1 MVNTDR
7 IVPIQKIDLLSMY
20 GTILKLASVSATVLA
35 AADINGDFSVTGT
48 GAAGTFLA
56 NQPVKTLDFAAG
68 VTSGTVYFVAGY
80 GFEGI
85 TVAGAEATIDD
96 SGLDLDDIKPDAVT
110 LYTAT
115 LGSGE
120 VTIAAITPSLA

>member
-7 IVPIQKIDLLSMY
+7 IVPITKIDYLSMI
-20 GTILKLASVSATVLA
+20 GTAMKLASTSFSVLA
-35 AADINGDFSVTGT
+35 ASDVEGTFAVTGT
-48 GAAGTFLA
+48 GAAGNKLA
-56 NQPVKTLDFAAG
+56 NQPAKSIDFASG
-68 VTSGTVYFVAGY
+68 VTSGTVYFVASND
-80 GFEGI
+80 FTGI
-85 TVAGAEATIDD
+85 TVAGAAATIADA
-96 SGLDLDDIKPDAVT
+96 GLDLDDIKPDAVT

>member
-1 MVNTDR
+1 MVNNDR

-20 GTILKLASVSATVLA
+20 GTVLKIASVSATVLA
-35 AADINGDFSVTGT
+35 ATDINGDFSVTGT

-56 NQPVKTLDFAAG
+56 NQPVKTLDFASG

-80 GFEGI
+80 GFGGI

-96 SGLDLDDIKPDAVT
+96 SGLGLDEIKPDAVT

>member
-1 MVNTDR
+1 MVNNDR

-35 AADINGDFSVTGT
+35 ATDINGDFSVTGT

-56 NQPVKTLDFAAG
+56 NQPVKTLDFATG

-80 GFEGI
+80 DFEGI
-85 TVAGAEATIDD
+85 TVAGVAADV
-96 SGLDLDDIKPDAVT
+96 DDIKPDAVT
-110 LYTAT
+110 LYTAV
-115 LGSGE
+115 LADGS
-120 VTIAAITPSLA
+120 VTVSAVTPSLE

>member
-7 IVPIQKIDLLSMY
+7 IVPISKIDLLSMY

-35 AADINGDFSVTGT
+35 ATDINGDFSVTGT

-68 VTSGTVYFVAGY
+68 VRSGTVYFVADY
-80 GFEGI
+80 GFQGI
-85 TVAGAEATIDD
+85 TVAGLAATIDD
-96 SGLDLDDIKPDAVT
+96 SGLALEDVKPDVVT

>member
-1 MVNTDR
+1 MVNNDR

-20 GTILKLASVSATVLA
+20 GTVLKIASVSATVLA
-35 AADINGDFSVTGT
+35 ATDINGDFSVTGT

-56 NQPVKTLDFAAG
+56 NQPVKTLDFASG

-80 GFEGI
+80 DFEGI
-85 TVAGAEATIDD
+85 TVAGSEATIADA
-96 SGLDLDDIKPDAVT
+96 GLDLDDIKPDAVT